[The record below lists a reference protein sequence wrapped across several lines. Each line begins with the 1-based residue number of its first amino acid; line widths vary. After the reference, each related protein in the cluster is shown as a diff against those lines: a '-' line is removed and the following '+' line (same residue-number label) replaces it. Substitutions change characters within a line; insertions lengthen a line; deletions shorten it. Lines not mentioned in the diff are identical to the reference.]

1 MKKKLLSLFFC
12 GIFLTCLCPTAA
24 MAEDTMKTME
34 LGQMDF
40 RHADTDRK
48 GDGWYWDADDTT
60 LTLENFRYTFS
71 ASATEDAAAIYLPKD
86 AYVQIEGKNNR
97 LETKSFHGDAFH
109 CAGSVHFYGEG
120 TLSIFLADSG
130 SHAIHVV
137 EGPLLMDNEVEITV
151 ETPGYLVYLE
161 NAKGDRPLVRILE
174 QAKLRF
180 QTKDH
185 EKKNILLIKK
195 ENALTYSN
203 WLSYTAE
210 QDSFD
215 LEYTNLV
222 AKAANA
228 EPTEPPVPPIET
240 EAPKNEYRIIIGDTD
255 IYKNGSI
262 SYTADVVPYLNRDG
276 YTMLPLR
283 ALLMVSNADHEIS
296 WNPSIKQASTLIN
309 NKQVAL
315 ISGETTYIKETQK
328 IQLRTPAETVNG
340 RMFVSLRD
348 WMDIMEI
355 DVSNLHWDAAAKTIT
370 LTY

>member
-1 MKKKLLSLFFC
+1 MTKKLLSLFLC
-12 GIFLTCLCPTAA
+12 GIFLIALYPTTA
-24 MAEDTMKTME
+24 MAEDTIKTLE
-34 LGQMDF
+34 PGQMDF
-40 RHADTDRK
+40 RYTATDQQ

-60 LTLENFRYTFS
+60 LTLENFRYAFS

-86 AYVQIEGKNNR
+86 AYVQIEGENNR
-97 LETKSFHGDAFH
+97 LETQSFHGNAFH

-120 TLSIFLADSG
+120 TLSIFLADYG
-130 SHAIHVV
+130 SHAIHVI
-137 EGPLLMDNEVEITV
+137 EGPLLMDDKVEITV

-161 NAKGDRPLVRILE
+161 NAKGDRPLVHILE

-195 ENALTYSN
+195 ENAPTYSS

-222 AKAANA
+222 AKTANA
-228 EPTEPPVPPIET
+228 EPTKPPVPPIET
-240 EAPKNEYRIIIGDTD
+240 EAPKNEYHIIIGNAD

-262 SYTADVVPYLNRDG
+262 SYTADVVPYLNQDG

-283 ALLMVSNADHEIS
+283 ALLMVSNPNQQIS
-296 WNPSIKQASTLIN
+296 WNSSIKQASTLIN

-315 ISGETTYIKETQK
+315 ISGETTYIKETEK

-355 DVSNLHWDAAAKTIT
+355 DVSQLHWDAAAKTVT